1 MLTTSSARF
10 QFFEE
15 DSLHFMS
22 LCDVSNIGSENKSCK
37 EVFKAKL
44 VDHALSTDFKA
55 KHFVGSLFY
64 DFWILNIF

>member
-1 MLTTSSARF
+1 
-10 QFFEE
+10 
-15 DSLHFMS
+15 MS
-22 LCDVSNIGSENKSCK
+22 RTAVYFLSVSNVSNIGSENKSCK

-55 KHFVGSLFY
+55 THFVGSLY